1 VRVLILLVTSNA
13 YSHYVHLSL
22 FGKPGSQYDFNAV
35 DVAGLKEKARELEQQ
50 QRGMKK
56 KVNPKVINMIDR

>member
-1 VRVLILLVTSNA
+1 MRIYIYSLRCAWFANVL
-13 YSHYVHLSL
+13 YSL
-22 FGKPGSQYDFNAV
+22 FGKAGSQYDFKSV
-35 DVAGLKEKARELEQQ
+35 DIGALRDKATELEQQ